1 MTNFSVA
8 FTTVFQIN
16 RFFTIL
22 FESKG
27 IVTVSKLIF
36 FSDEKFA
43 KPAGPDSKGA
53 EKYGV
58 GGMRLP
64 VNCTE
69 KREYFS

>member
-1 MTNFSVA
+1 MDFLKCCSKYKNRYCVIDTNF
-8 FTTVFQIN
+8 
-16 RFFTIL
+16 
-22 FESKG
+22 
-27 IVTVSKLIF
+27 F

-43 KPAGPDSKGA
+43 KPAGPDSKGTN
-53 EKYGV
+53 KYGV